1 MNADQLDKLQ
11 QILIRQLKE
20 LRSVSDTLKEAG
32 KPVKLDQA
40 MVGRLSRMDAMQGQQ
55 MAMASARRHDQ
66 QILKTQATLK
76 RIKLEDYGLCFKCL
90 EEIDIRRLMADPTIT
105 RCIECVAS

>member
-1 MNADQLDKLQ
+1 MNDEQLSKLKA
-11 QILIRQLKE
+11 ILLRQLVE

-55 MAMASARRHDQ
+55 MAMASTRRHEQ
-66 QILKTQATLK
+66 QIVKTKATLK
-76 RIKLEDYGLCFKCL
+76 RIKSEDYGLCFKCQ

-105 RCIECVAS
+105 RCMECVDS